1 MILASTPHSSDDSR
15 VNDHREP
22 VLLYIGNNAI
32 HICAKMVGYGYTGLT
47 FNTLR
52 KTGEWL
58 KHRAMMGQQL
68 PDAIVCDDYFGLQ
81 GIQKFMENLRSDN
94 HLHRIPVIL
103 LAKNLDAAA
112 RKMAVLAKVDDIY
125 DYHLN
130 PADLGFRIDSLNKI
144 KQLDGVISA
153 SPEAVAPPQKP
164 KQSLGHMAQVLAKRA
179 MDIAAALFGL
189 IILSPLWVVVAI
201 LIKLDSKGPVF
212 YISKRVG
219 RNYKIFNFYK
229 FRTMRV
235 NADQMLKEVAHLNQ
249 YSSSAPAD
257 GKGPVFVKIDNDP
270 RVTKL
275 GRFLRNTS
283 IDELPQLFN
292 ILIGDMSLV
301 GNRPL
306 PMYEAKSLTKDGWA
320 MRFMAP
326 AGLTGLW
333 QVSKRGKGDMTMED
347 RMALDME
354 YAYSNTFFGDIK
366 LLMRT
371 PMAMKQSANV

>member
-1 MILASTPHSSDDSR
+1 M
-15 VNDHREP
+15 
-22 VLLYIGNNAI
+22 YIGNNAI

-58 KHRAMMGQQL
+58 KHRATMGQQL

-81 GIQKFMENLRSDN
+81 GIQKFVENLRSDK
-94 HLHRIPVIL
+94 HLQRVPIVL
-103 LAKNLDAAA
+103 LAKKLDTAA

-125 DYHLN
+125 DYQLN

-144 KQLDGVISA
+144 KQLDTVASA
-153 SPEAVAPPQKP
+153 SPEAVAPPEKQK
-164 KQSLGHMAQVLAKRA
+164 KGLGHKVQVLAKRA
-179 MDIAAALFGL
+179 MDMVVAFVLL
-189 IILSPLWVVVAI
+189 LILSPMWALVAL
-201 LIKLDSKGPVF
+201 LIKLDSKGPML

-219 RNYKIFNFYK
+219 CNYQIFNFYK

-249 YSSSAPAD
+249 YSSNATVK
-257 GKGPVFVKIDNDP
+257 GKGPVFIKIDNDP

-283 IDELPQLFN
+283 IDEVPQLFN

-306 PMYEAKSLTKDGWA
+306 PVYEAKALTKDGWA

-354 YAYSNTFFGDIK
+354 YAYSNTFLGDIK
-366 LLMRT
+366 LLLRT
-371 PMAMKQSANV
+371 PMAMRQGANV